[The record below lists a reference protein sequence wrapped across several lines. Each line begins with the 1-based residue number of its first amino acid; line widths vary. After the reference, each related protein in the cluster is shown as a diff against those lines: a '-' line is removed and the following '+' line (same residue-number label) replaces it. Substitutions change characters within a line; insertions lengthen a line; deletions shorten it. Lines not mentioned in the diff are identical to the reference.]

1 MADQGWQWAMALDS
15 SPLFAALLVVI
26 LNLGGRYLAMDIS
39 KSQEAVLTHPITRRV
54 VLFAVLFLATRNV
67 LIALVLTV
75 LISIIFFNLLNEES
89 PMYVGQRVSA
99 REQPQQ
105 RQRNEI
111 IDTNLPS
118 LAGTVTGLFA

>member
-39 KSQEAVLTHPITRRV
+39 KSQEAVLVHPITRRI

-75 LISIIFFNLLNEES
+75 LISIVFFNLLNEES
-89 PMYVGQRVSA
+89 PMYLGQ
-99 REQPQQ
+99 QPRGGMQPK
-105 RQRNEI
+105 RLEI

>member
-1 MADQGWQWAMALDS
+1 MTDQGWQWAMALDS

-89 PMYVGQRVSA
+89 PMYVGQRVS